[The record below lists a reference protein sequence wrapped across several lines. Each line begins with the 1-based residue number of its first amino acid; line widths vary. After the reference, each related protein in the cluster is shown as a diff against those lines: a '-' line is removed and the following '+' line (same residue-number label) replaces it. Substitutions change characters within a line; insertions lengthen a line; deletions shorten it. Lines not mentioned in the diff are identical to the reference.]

1 MNINMDKNTFDRLTD
16 ICRNS
21 LIEKS
26 GIMNTAVDNEE
37 IYIVGFQIDDRDMIE
52 NATSRSIRYNH
63 LEYLCDSVYRLSLTD
78 SPVFIRFHTHPGSG
92 LPGLSKADTEA
103 LKYLQG
109 LTTKVYKSNSNNGNL
124 VIEGIIT
131 SSEIAFYTYDLSLD
145 KSVRLPFF
153 VDGVEQIPSIEKS
166 GLLTVIEA
174 LKKGFQRGMSKK

>member
-1 MNINMDKNTFDRLTD
+1 MNINMAKDTFDRLTK

-21 LIEKS
+21 AVEIS
-26 GIMNTAVDNEE
+26 GIMDTEADNRE
-37 IYIVGFQIDDRDMIE
+37 IYIVGFQIDDGDMIE

-63 LEYLCDSVYRLSLTD
+63 LEYLCDSVYRLSLID
-78 SPVFIRFHTHPGSG
+78 NPVFIRFHTHPGSG

-103 LKYLQG
+103 LKYLQE
-109 LTTKVYKSNSNNGNL
+109 LTTRVHKSNSNNGNL

-153 VDGVEQIPSIEKS
+153 VDGVEQIPSIEQS
-166 GLLTVIEA
+166 VLQRFMNAFGM
-174 LKKGFQRGMSKK
+174 GYQRGMRKK

>member
-1 MNINMDKNTFDRLTD
+1 
-16 ICRNS
+16 
-21 LIEKS
+21 
-26 GIMNTAVDNEE
+26 
-37 IYIVGFQIDDRDMIE
+37 MIE
-52 NATSRSIRYNH
+52 NATSRSIRYDH
-63 LEYLCDSVYRLSLTD
+63 LEYLCDSVYRLSLID

-109 LTTKVYKSNSNNGNL
+109 LTTRVHKSNSNNGNL

-153 VDGVEQIPSIEKS
+153 VDGVEQIPSIEQS
-166 GLLTVIEA
+166 GL
-174 LKKGFQRGMSKK
+174 QRFMKAFRDGVARGRRQK

>member
-1 MNINMDKNTFDRLTD
+1 MNINMDKNTFDSLTE
-16 ICRNS
+16 ICRNFP
-21 LIEKS
+21 IEKS
-26 GIMNTAVDNEE
+26 GIMNTEVDYED
-37 IYIVGFQIDDRDMIE
+37 IYIMGFQFDDSDMIK
-52 NATSRSIRYNH
+52 NATPASIRYDR
-63 LEYLCDSVYRLSLTD
+63 LDYLCDGVHRISFTD

-131 SSEIAFYTYDLSLD
+131 SSEIAFYTYDLDSD

-153 VDGVEQIPSIEKS
+153 VDGVERIPSIEQS
-166 GLLTVIEA
+166 VLQRFMNAFG
-174 LKKGFQRGMSKK
+174 KGYQRGMRKK